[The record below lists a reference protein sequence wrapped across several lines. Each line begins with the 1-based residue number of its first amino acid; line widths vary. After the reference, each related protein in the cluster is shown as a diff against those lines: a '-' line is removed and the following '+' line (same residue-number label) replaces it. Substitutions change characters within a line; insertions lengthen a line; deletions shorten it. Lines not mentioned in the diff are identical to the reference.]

1 MTRRP
6 EDAEVI
12 SEGATVEANRS
23 RPVVYHGGRVF
34 TADPA
39 APWVEALTV
48 DGGLIAFAGD
58 LSAARDAAG
67 PARQEADLGGP
78 LTVPGFVDGHTHLL
92 MAGEAQ
98 LGVPLT
104 DAADLPE
111 IQQRLAIRAK
121 EQPDAP
127 RVMGRGWLF
136 SAVPG
141 GLPTKEMLDEVVPD
155 RPVYLDAND
164 YHSCWVN
171 SAALAELGV
180 TASTP
185 DPIGGRIARDDDGNA
200 TGFLEETAAS
210 SIVWPFLDSVATD
223 RDRDRALAAI
233 TSAYTSSG
241 VTTVV
246 DMALDEVALAALERA
261 DQAGTLDLRVIGH
274 WRIPRG
280 GSPADH
286 LAEVDRAAEL
296 AASRRSDRLRI
307 AGIKIVVDGV
317 IDGCTAAMLEPYA
330 DGSNAE
336 PIWDLDALVPVV
348 AAADAAGLQIAM
360 HAIGDRAARTAL
372 TAIERAIERN
382 GPRER
387 RHRIE
392 HLEYVDRAD
401 VQRLA
406 DLGVT
411 ASMQPV
417 HCDPAIIS
425 NWLAM
430 LGDSR
435 GERGFAWPEMKSA
448 GALLAFGTDT
458 PTAPLSPLHNMFIA
472 ATRRSALNPPLDP
485 YLPHFALPLADA
497 IIHGTADSAWA
508 CRGEGVFGSLRPG
521 LAADFVV
528 LDADPFADGPEALL
542 GAHVVQTFAR
552 GAGIYQRTSGS
563 VR

>member
-1 MTRRP
+1 MNDVARSGIAG
-6 EDAEVI
+6 EI
-12 SEGATVEANRS
+12 SEGAGVGTKRS
-23 RPVVYHGGRVF
+23 RPDLYYGGRIF
-34 TADPA
+34 TADPE
-39 APWVEALTV
+39 APWVEALVV
-48 DGGLIAFAGD
+48 DGPLITFAGD
-58 LSAARDAAG
+58 LRAARAAAG
-67 PARQEADLGGP
+67 PERQEVQLGGP
-78 LTVPGFVDGHTHLL
+78 LTLPGFVDGHAHLL

-98 LGVPLT
+98 LRVPLT

-121 EQPDAP
+121 EQPDAA
-127 RVMGRGWLF
+127 RVMGHGWLF

-141 GLPTKEMLDEVVPD
+141 GFPTKQMLDEVVPD

-171 SAALAELGV
+171 SPALAELGV
-180 TASTP
+180 SRSTP
-185 DPIGGRIARDDDGNA
+185 DPIGGRIVRDADGEA

-210 SIVWPFLDSVATD
+210 TLAWPFLDSVATD

-246 DMALDEVALAALERA
+246 DMALDDVALAALDRA
-261 DQAGTLDLRVIGH
+261 DQAGTLDLRVIAH
-274 WRIPRG
+274 WIVQRG
-280 GSPADH
+280 GSAADH
-286 LAEVDRAAEL
+286 LAEVERAAEL
-296 AASRRSDRLRI
+296 ARSQRSQRLRI
-307 AGIKIVVDGV
+307 AGIKLVVDGV

-330 DGSNAE
+330 NGSNAD
-336 PIWDLDALVPVV
+336 PIWDLDALLPVV
-348 AAADAAGLQIAM
+348 TAADAAGLQIAM
-360 HAIGDRAARTAL
+360 HAIGDRAVRTAL
-372 TAIERAIERN
+372 QALEQAIESN
-382 GPRER
+382 GPRDR

-435 GERGFAWPEMKSA
+435 GERGFAWPEMRAA
-448 GALLAFGTDT
+448 GATLAFGTDT

-472 ATRRSALNPPLDP
+472 STRRSALNPPLEP
-485 YLPHFALPLADA
+485 YLPHFALPLEDA
-497 IIHGTADSAWA
+497 IIHATADSAWA
-508 CRGEGVFGSLRPG
+508 CRGDGAFGRLRAG

-528 LDADPFADGPEALL
+528 LDADPFTDGPEALL
-542 GAHVVQTFAR
+542 RAQVIQTSAR
-552 GAGIYQRTSGS
+552 GAAIGRRIT
-563 VR
+563 

>member
-1 MTRRP
+1 VATN
-6 EDAEVI
+6 
-12 SEGATVEANRS
+12 GA
-23 RPVVYHGGRVF
+23 PVLYHGGRIF
-34 TADPA
+34 TADSA
-39 APWVEALTV
+39 TPWAQALVVE
-48 DGGLIAFAGD
+48 GGQVSFAGD
-58 LSAARDAAG
+58 LGAARDAAG
-67 PARQEADLGGP
+67 PERQEVELGGP
-78 LTVPGFVDGHTHLL
+78 LTLPGFVDGHAHLL
-92 MAGEAQ
+92 MAGDAQ
-98 LGVPLT
+98 LRVGLT
-104 DAADLPE
+104 DAPDLPE
-111 IQQRLAIRAK
+111 IQQRLATRAK
-121 EQPDAP
+121 DQPDAP

-171 SAALAELGV
+171 SAALAEMGV
-180 TASTP
+180 AGDTP
-185 DPIGGRIARDDDGNA
+185 DPIGGRIVRDADGEA

-210 SIVWPFLDSVATD
+210 TLAWPFLDSVATD

-246 DMALDEVALAALERA
+246 DMALDDLALEALERA
-261 DQAGTLDLRVIGH
+261 DQAGSLDLRVIGH
-274 WRIPRG
+274 WMVPRG
-280 GSPADH
+280 GSTADH
-286 LAEVDRAAEL
+286 LAEVERAAEL
-296 AASRRSDRLRI
+296 ARNQRSDRLRV
-307 AGIKIVVDGV
+307 AGIKLVVDGV

-330 DGSNAE
+330 DGTNAD
-336 PIWDLDALVPVV
+336 PIWDTDALVPVV
-348 AAADAAGLQIAM
+348 TAADAAGLQVAM
-360 HAIGDRAARTAL
+360 HAIGDRAVRTAL
-372 TAIERAIERN
+372 EAVERAIERN

-425 NWLAM
+425 NWLAR
-430 LGDSR
+430 LGDHR
-435 GERGFAWPEMKSA
+435 GERGFAWPEMRSA
-448 GALLAFGTDT
+448 GALLVFGTDT

-472 ATRRSALNPPLDP
+472 STRRSALNPPLEP
-485 YLPHFALPLADA
+485 YLPHFALPLAEA
-497 IIHGTADSAWA
+497 IVHGTADSAWA
-508 CRGEGVFGSLRPG
+508 CRGDSVFGRLSPG

-528 LDADPFADGPEALL
+528 LDRDPFTDGPEALL
-542 GAHVVQTFAR
+542 AAQVVQTYSR
-552 GAGIYQRTSGS
+552 GKALR
-563 VR
+563 

>member
-1 MTRRP
+1 MASHQP
-6 EDAEVI
+6 AL
-12 SEGATVEANRS
+12 
-23 RPVVYHGGRVF
+23 YHGGRVF

-39 APWVEALTV
+39 MPWAEALVV
-48 DGGLIAFAGD
+48 DGELITFAGD
-58 LSAARDAAG
+58 LGGAREAAG
-67 PARQEADLGGP
+67 PARREEELGGA
-78 LTVPGFVDGHTHLL
+78 LTLPGFVDAYAHLL

-98 LGVPLT
+98 LRVPLT

-121 EQPDAP
+121 SQPDAS

-180 TASTP
+180 TRSTP
-185 DPIGGRIARDDDGNA
+185 DPVGGRIVRDAGGDA
-200 TGFLEETAAS
+200 TGFLEETAAQTL
-210 SIVWPFLDSVATD
+210 VWPFLDSVGTD
-223 RDRDRALAAI
+223 RDRDRALGAIAA
-233 TSAYTSSG
+233 AYTSSG

-246 DMALDEVALAALERA
+246 DMALDDLALAALTRA
-261 DQAGTLDLRVIGH
+261 DRAGTLDLRVIGH
-274 WRIPRG
+274 WLVPRG
-280 GSPADH
+280 GSAADH
-286 LAEVDRAAEL
+286 LAEVERATEL
-296 AASRRSDRLRI
+296 ARGQRSERLRI
-307 AGIKIVVDGV
+307 TGIKLVVDGV
-317 IDGCTAAMLEPYA
+317 IDGCTAAMLEPYVN
-330 DGSNAE
+330 GGNAE

-348 AAADAAGLQIAM
+348 TAADAAGLQVAM
-360 HAIGDRAARTAL
+360 HAIGDRAVRTAL
-372 TAIERAIERN
+372 DALERAAERN

-392 HLEYVDRAD
+392 HLEFVDRAD

-430 LGDSR
+430 LGDPR
-435 GERGFAWPEMKSA
+435 GERGFAWPEMRSA

-472 ATRRSALNPPLDP
+472 STRRSALDPTRAP

-497 IIHGTADSAWA
+497 IAAGTADSAWA
-508 CRGEGVFGSLRPG
+508 CRGDGSFGRLRSG

-528 LDADPFADGPEALL
+528 LDADPLTAGPEASGRPAGPEAGGRPAGPEALL
-542 GAHVVQTFAR
+542 TARVIRTVAR
-552 GAGIYQRTSGS
+552 GATVHRL
-563 VR
+563 

>member
-1 MTRRP
+1 VGT
-6 EDAEVI
+6 
-12 SEGATVEANRS
+12 NRS
-23 RPVVYHGGRVF
+23 RPVLYVGGRIF
-34 TADPA
+34 TADRE
-39 APWVEALTV
+39 APWVEALV
-48 DGGLIAFAGD
+48 VEGPLITFAGD
-58 LSAARDAAG
+58 LRAARDAAG
-67 PARQEADLGGP
+67 PERQEVELGGP
-78 LTVPGFVDGHTHLL
+78 LTLPGFVDGHTHLL

-98 LGVPLT
+98 LRVPLT

-141 GLPTKEMLDEVVPD
+141 GLPTKQMLDEVVPD

-180 TASTP
+180 SGSTP
-185 DPIGGRIARDDDGNA
+185 DPIGGRIARDADGEA

-210 SIVWPFLDSVATD
+210 TLAWPFLDSVATD

-233 TSAYTSSG
+233 ISAYTSTG

-246 DMALDEVALAALERA
+246 DMALDDVALAALDRA
-261 DQAGTLDLRVIGH
+261 DQAGTLDLRVIAH
-274 WRIPRG
+274 WIVPRG
-280 GSPADH
+280 GSAAGH
-286 LAEVDRAAEL
+286 LAEVERAAEL
-296 AASRRSDRLRI
+296 ARSQRSERLRI
-307 AGIKIVVDGV
+307 AGIKLVVDGV
-317 IDGCTAAMLEPYA
+317 IDGCTASMLEPYA
-330 DGSNAE
+330 NGSNAD

-348 AAADAAGLQIAM
+348 TAADAAGLQIAM
-360 HAIGDRAARTAL
+360 HAIGDRAVRTAL
-372 TAIERAIERN
+372 QALEQAIDSNA
-382 GPRER
+382 PRDR

-406 DLGVT
+406 GLGVT

-435 GERGFAWPEMKSA
+435 GERGFAWPEMRSA

-472 ATRRSALNPPLDP
+472 STRRSALNPPLEP
-485 YLPHFALPLADA
+485 YLPHFALPLSDA

-508 CRGEGVFGSLRPG
+508 CRGDGAFGRLRAG
-521 LAADFVV
+521 LSADFVV
-528 LDADPFADGPEALL
+528 LDADPFIDGPEVLL
-542 GAHVVQTFAR
+542 RAQVVQTCAS
-552 GAGIYQRTSGS
+552 GAVIYRRAT
-563 VR
+563 

>member
-1 MTRRP
+1 VGT
-6 EDAEVI
+6 
-12 SEGATVEANRS
+12 NRS
-23 RPVVYHGGRVF
+23 RPVLFHGGRIF
-34 TADPA
+34 TADEQ
-39 APWVEALTV
+39 APWVQALVV
-48 DGGLIAFAGD
+48 DGPLITFAGD
-58 LSAARDAAG
+58 LNAARDAAG
-67 PARQEADLGGP
+67 PEREEVELGGP
-78 LTVPGFVDGHTHLL
+78 LTLPGFVDGHVHLL

-98 LGVPLT
+98 LRVPLT

-141 GLPTKEMLDEVVPD
+141 GLPAKEMLDEVVPD

-185 DPIGGRIARDDDGNA
+185 DPIGGRIARDANGEA

-210 SIVWPFLDSVATD
+210 ALAWPFLDSVATD

-246 DMALDEVALAALERA
+246 DMALDDVALDALDRA

-274 WRIPRG
+274 WIIPRG
-280 GSPADH
+280 GSAADH
-286 LAEVDRAAEL
+286 LAEVERAAEL
-296 AASRRSDRLRI
+296 ARTPRSERLRI
-307 AGIKIVVDGV
+307 AGIKLVVDGV

-330 DGSNAE
+330 SGGNAD

-348 AAADAAGLQIAM
+348 TAADAAGLQIAM
-360 HAIGDRAARTAL
+360 HAIGDRAVRTAL
-372 TAIERAIERN
+372 QALEQAIESN
-382 GPRER
+382 GPRDR

-448 GALLAFGTDT
+448 GAQLVFGTDT

-472 ATRRSALNPPLDP
+472 STRRSALNPPLEP
-485 YLPHFALPLADA
+485 YLPHFALPLGEA
-497 IIHGTADSAWA
+497 IIHGTADSARA
-508 CRGEGVFGSLRPG
+508 CRGDGVFGRLRAG

-528 LDADPFADGPEALL
+528 LDADPFTDGPEALL
-542 GAHVVQTFAR
+542 GAQVVQTFAR
-552 GAGIYQRTSGS
+552 GAAIYRRAT
-563 VR
+563 

>member
-1 MTRRP
+1 M
-6 EDAEVI
+6 
-12 SEGATVEANRS
+12 ATESA
-23 RPVVYHGGRVF
+23 PVLYHGGRIF
-34 TADPA
+34 TADSA
-39 APWVEALTV
+39 APWAQALVV
-48 DGGLIAFAGD
+48 DGGLITFAGD

-67 PARQEADLGGP
+67 PARQEAELGGP
-78 LTVPGFVDGHTHLL
+78 LTLPGFVDGHAHLL

-98 LGVPLT
+98 LRVPLT

-127 RVMGRGWLF
+127 RVTGRGWLF

-141 GLPTKEMLDEVVPD
+141 GHPTKDMLDEVVAD

-171 SAALAELGV
+171 SAALAELGI

-185 DPIGGRIARDDDGNA
+185 DPVGGRIARDAGGEA

-210 SIVWPFLDSVATD
+210 TLVWPFLDSVATD
-223 RDRDRALAAI
+223 RDRDSALAAI

-246 DMALDEVALAALERA
+246 DMALDDVALAALERA
-261 DQAGTLDLRVIGH
+261 DQAATLDLRVIGH
-274 WRIPRG
+274 WLVPRG
-280 GSPADH
+280 GSAADH
-286 LAEVDRAAEL
+286 LAEVERAEEL
-296 AASRRSDRLRI
+296 ARSQRSERLRI
-307 AGIKIVVDGV
+307 AGIKLVVDGV

-330 DGSNAE
+330 DGSNAD
-336 PIWDLDALVPVV
+336 PIWDLKALVPVV
-348 AAADAAGLQIAM
+348 TAADAAGLQIAM
-360 HAIGDRAARTAL
+360 HAIGDRAVRTAL
-372 TAIERAIERN
+372 EALERAIEHN

-401 VQRLA
+401 IQRLA

-425 NWLAM
+425 NWLAK
-430 LGDSR
+430 LGDHR
-435 GERGFAWPEMKSA
+435 GQRGFAWPELRSA

-472 ATRRSALNPPLDP
+472 STRRSALNPPLAP
-485 YLPHFALPLADA
+485 YLPHFALPLTDA
-497 IIHGTADSAWA
+497 IVHGTASSAWA
-508 CRGEGVFGSLRPG
+508 CRGDGAFGRLRPG

-528 LDADPFADGPEALL
+528 LDTDPFADGPEALL
-542 GAHVVQTFAR
+542 GAQVVQTFAR
-552 GAGIYQRTSGS
+552 GTAIYR
-563 VR
+563 RAI

>member
-1 MTRRP
+1 VGT
-6 EDAEVI
+6 
-12 SEGATVEANRS
+12 NRS
-23 RPVVYHGGRVF
+23 RPVLYVGGRIF
-34 TADPA
+34 TADRE
-39 APWVEALTV
+39 APWVEALV
-48 DGGLIAFAGD
+48 VEGPLITFAGD
-58 LSAARDAAG
+58 LRAARDAAG
-67 PARQEADLGGP
+67 RERQEMELGGP
-78 LTVPGFVDGHTHLL
+78 LTLPGFVDGHAHLL

-98 LGVPLT
+98 LRVPLT

-121 EQPDAP
+121 ELPDAP

-141 GLPTKEMLDEVVPD
+141 GFPTKQMLDEVVPD

-180 TASTP
+180 SGSTP
-185 DPIGGRIARDDDGNA
+185 DPIGGRIARDADGEA

-210 SIVWPFLDSVATD
+210 TLAWPFLDSVATD

-233 TSAYTSSG
+233 ISAYTSSG

-246 DMALDEVALAALERA
+246 DMALDDVALAALDRA
-261 DQAGTLDLRVIGH
+261 DQAGTLDLRVIAH
-274 WRIPRG
+274 WIVPRG
-280 GSPADH
+280 GSAADH
-286 LAEVDRAAEL
+286 LAEVERAAEL
-296 AASRRSDRLRI
+296 ARSQRSERLRI
-307 AGIKIVVDGV
+307 AGIKLVVDGV
-317 IDGCTAAMLEPYA
+317 IDGCTASMLEPYA
-330 DGSNAE
+330 NGSNAD

-360 HAIGDRAARTAL
+360 HAIGDRAVRTAL
-372 TAIERAIERN
+372 QALERAIESN
-382 GPRER
+382 APRDR

-406 DLGVT
+406 GLGVT

-435 GERGFAWPEMKSA
+435 GERGFAWPEMRSA
-448 GALLAFGTDT
+448 GAMLAFGTDT

-472 ATRRSALNPPLDP
+472 STRRSALNSPLEP
-485 YLPHFALPLADA
+485 YLPHFALPLSDA

-508 CRGEGVFGSLRPG
+508 CRGDGAFGRLRAG
-521 LAADFVV
+521 LSADFVV
-528 LDADPFADGPEALL
+528 LDADPFIDGPEVLL
-542 GAHVVQTFAR
+542 RAQVVQTCAS
-552 GAGIYQRTSGS
+552 GAVIYRRAT
-563 VR
+563 

>member
-1 MTRRP
+1 VRT
-6 EDAEVI
+6 
-12 SEGATVEANRS
+12 NRS
-23 RPVVYHGGRVF
+23 RPVLFHGGRIF
-34 TADPA
+34 TADEQ
-39 APWVEALTV
+39 APWVQALVV
-48 DGGLIAFAGD
+48 DGPLITFAGD
-58 LSAARDAAG
+58 LNAARDAAG
-67 PARQEADLGGP
+67 PERQEVELGGP
-78 LTVPGFVDGHTHLL
+78 LTLPGFVDGHVHLL

-98 LGVPLT
+98 LRVPLT

-141 GLPTKEMLDEVVPD
+141 GLPTKEMLDEVVAD

-185 DPIGGRIARDDDGNA
+185 DPIGGRIARDANGEA

-210 SIVWPFLDSVATD
+210 SLAWPFLDSVATD
-223 RDRDRALAAI
+223 PDRDRALAAI

-246 DMALDEVALAALERA
+246 DMALDDVALDALDRA
-261 DQAGTLDLRVIGH
+261 DQAGTLGLRVIGH
-274 WRIPRG
+274 WIIPRG
-280 GSPADH
+280 GGGADH
-286 LAEVDRAAEL
+286 LTEVERAAQL
-296 AASRRSDRLRI
+296 ARSPRSERLRI
-307 AGIKIVVDGV
+307 AGIKLVVDGV

-330 DGSNAE
+330 NGSNVD

-348 AAADAAGLQIAM
+348 TAADAAGLQIAM
-360 HAIGDRAARTAL
+360 HAIGDRAVRTAL
-372 TAIERAIERN
+372 QALEQAIESN
-382 GPRER
+382 GPRDR
-387 RHRIE
+387 RH
-392 HLEYVDRAD
+392 RAD

-435 GERGFAWPEMKSA
+435 GERGFAWPEMRSA
-448 GALLAFGTDT
+448 GAQLVFGTDT

-472 ATRRSALNPPLDP
+472 STRRSALNPPLEP
-485 YLPHFALPLADA
+485 YLPHFALPLGEA
-497 IIHGTADSAWA
+497 IVHGTADSAWA
-508 CRGEGVFGSLRPG
+508 CRGDGVFGRLRAG

-528 LDADPFADGPEALL
+528 LDADPFTDGPEALL
-542 GAHVVQTFAR
+542 GAQVIQTFSR
-552 GAGIYQRTSGS
+552 GAAIYRRAT
-563 VR
+563 

>member
-1 MTRRP
+1 MASN
-6 EDAEVI
+6 E
-12 SEGATVEANRS
+12 
-23 RPVVYHGGRVF
+23 PVLYHGGRIF

-39 APWVEALTV
+39 TPWAEALVV
-48 DGGLIAFAGD
+48 DGEQITFAGD
-58 LSAARDAAG
+58 LSAAREAAG
-67 PARQEADLGGP
+67 PARREEELGGA
-78 LTVPGFVDGHTHLL
+78 LTLPGFVDAHAHLL

-98 LGVPLT
+98 LRVPLT
-104 DAADLPE
+104 DAGDLAE

-127 RVMGRGWLF
+127 RVLGRGWLF

-171 SAALAELGV
+171 GAALAELGV
-180 TASTP
+180 TRSTP
-185 DPIGGRIARDDDGNA
+185 DPIGGRIVRDADGEA
-200 TGFLEETAAS
+200 TGFLEETAAATLA
-210 SIVWPFLDSVATD
+210 WPFLDSVVTDPD
-223 RDRDRALAAI
+223 RDRSLAAI
-233 TSAYTSSG
+233 AAAYTSSG

-246 DMALDEVALAALERA
+246 DMALDDVALTALNRA
-261 DQAGTLDLRVIGH
+261 DQAETLGLRVIGH
-274 WRIPRG
+274 WLVPRG
-280 GSPADH
+280 GSAADH
-286 LAEVDRAAEL
+286 LAEVERAAEL
-296 AASRRSDRLRI
+296 ARSERAARLRI
-307 AGIKIVVDGV
+307 AGIKLVVDGV

-330 DGSNAE
+330 NGSNSE

-348 AAADAAGLQIAM
+348 TAADAAGLQIAM
-360 HAIGDRAARTAL
+360 HAIGDRAVRTAL
-372 TAIERAIERN
+372 DALERAVERN

-401 VQRLA
+401 VARLA
-406 DLGVT
+406 SLGVT

-425 NWLAM
+425 NWLDM
-430 LGDSR
+430 LGDAR
-435 GERGFAWPEMKSA
+435 GERGFAWPEMTAA

-472 ATRRSALNPPLDP
+472 STRRSALNPPLAP

-497 IIHGTADSAWA
+497 IAHGTADAAWA
-508 CRGEGVFGSLRPG
+508 CRGDGTFGSLKPG

-528 LDADPFADGPEALL
+528 LDADPFAAGPEALL
-542 GAHVVQTFAR
+542 TARVVRTVAGGATIHQL
-552 GAGIYQRTSGS
+552 
-563 VR
+563 

>member
-1 MTRRP
+1 VGT
-6 EDAEVI
+6 
-12 SEGATVEANRS
+12 NRS
-23 RPVVYHGGRVF
+23 RPVLYYGGRIF
-34 TADPA
+34 TADPE
-39 APWVEALTV
+39 APWVEAIV
-48 DGGLIAFAGD
+48 VEGPLITFAGD
-58 LSAARDAAG
+58 LGAARDAAG
-67 PARQEADLGGP
+67 PERQEVELGGP
-78 LTVPGFVDGHTHLL
+78 LTLPGFVDGHAHLL
-92 MAGEAQ
+92 MAGEAH
-98 LGVPLT
+98 LRVPLT

-141 GLPTKEMLDEVVPD
+141 GLPTKQMLDEVVPD

-180 TASTP
+180 SGSTP
-185 DPIGGRIARDDDGNA
+185 DPIGGRIARGADGEA

-210 SIVWPFLDSVATD
+210 TLAWPFLDSVATD

-233 TSAYTSSG
+233 ISAYTSSG

-246 DMALDEVALAALERA
+246 DMALDDVALAALDRA
-261 DQAGTLDLRVIGH
+261 DQAGTLDLRVIAH
-274 WRIPRG
+274 WIVPRG
-280 GSPADH
+280 GSAADH
-286 LAEVDRAAEL
+286 LAEVERAAEL
-296 AASRRSDRLRI
+296 ARSQCSERLRI
-307 AGIKIVVDGV
+307 AGIKLVVDGV
-317 IDGCTAAMLEPYA
+317 IDGCTASMLEPYA
-330 DGSNAE
+330 NGSNAD

-348 AAADAAGLQIAM
+348 TAADAAGLQIAM
-360 HAIGDRAARTAL
+360 HAIGDRAVRTAL
-372 TAIERAIERN
+372 QALEQAIDSNA
-382 GPRER
+382 PRDR

-392 HLEYVDRAD
+392 HLEYVGRAD

-406 DLGVT
+406 GLGVT

-435 GERGFAWPEMKSA
+435 GERGFAWPEMRSA

-472 ATRRSALNPPLDP
+472 STRRSALNPPLEP
-485 YLPHFALPLADA
+485 YLPHFALPLSDA

-508 CRGEGVFGSLRPG
+508 CRGDGAFGRLRAG
-521 LAADFVV
+521 LSADFVV
-528 LDADPFADGPEALL
+528 LDADPFIDGPEVLL
-542 GAHVVQTFAR
+542 RAQVVQTCAS
-552 GAGIYQRTSGS
+552 GAVIYRRAT
-563 VR
+563 